1 MPYDRFNRKNP
12 AGEHPYIPPELN
24 EISGK
29 IVNAAYMVHSTLGPG
44 LFEKVY
50 ELCLVHELE
59 LAGLRVERQVPVAIL
74 YGDLDIPAGYY
85 IDLLVEGKV
94 IVELK
99 AVEQILPVHKAQL
112 LTYLKLYN
120 GRLGLL
126 INFNVPRIRDGIER
140 FVN

>member
-1 MPYDRFNRKNP
+1 MPYDRFNRKHLV
-12 AGEHPYIPPELN
+12 GGHQFVPPVLN

-29 IVNAAYMVHSTLGPG
+29 IVNAAFMVHSTLGPG

-59 LAGLRVERQVPVAIL
+59 LAGLRVERQVPVPIL
-74 YGDLDIPAGYY
+74 YGDLEIPAGYY

-94 IVELK
+94 IIELK

-120 GRLGLL
+120 RRLGLL
-126 INFNVPRIRDGIER
+126 INFNVPRIRDGIDR
-140 FVN
+140 LVI